1 MGTQEHS
8 WRHAQILTQH
18 RALCSVIAA
27 LPKAEICRILGEN
40 MQNTSCSA
48 AGPKELGKLGVLKPV
63 VFCSFCFTKTN
74 PPVSSQ
80 TSALYSPDCHTK
92 LCWKLLLL
100 QSPIGGHHSFTQGSK
115 ARKHVIKHR
124 NTALSRINKG
134 LFKCKQTALTWQG
147 HYYTFKRVLQSA
159 AFHLPIH

>member
-1 MGTQEHS
+1 MGAQEYS
-8 WRHAQILTQH
+8 WRHAQILTHH

-27 LPKAEICRILGEN
+27 LPKAEMCRILGEN

-48 AGPKELGKLGVLKPV
+48 AGPKELGKLGVLKFV
-63 VFCSFCFTKTN
+63 VFCSFCFTTTN
-74 PPVSSQ
+74 PAVSSL
-80 TSALYSPDCHTK
+80 TSALYSPDCHAK

-124 NTALSRINKG
+124 NTALSRTKNSFQMQASSTG
-134 LFKCKQTALTWQG
+134 LSRALL
-147 HYYTFKRVLQSA
+147 HLQRSSTVSSTSW
-159 AFHLPIH
+159 I